1 MVLQPLRDLHW
12 RRETSARWPREISE
26 TEMKDEFCGDYVRK
40 NNHLDNV
47 STFRDRIKPS
57 EEIVKAARS
66 KIGQKWGYNFMTHNC
81 EHFATW
87 CRYGREV
94 SLQSCG
100 IGDLFSRKLSFVE
113 FIECIF
119 VKSIEEAVWTLDC
132 WCKRLVV
139 GKRQVKYVV
148 SDIIILNI

>member
-1 MVLQPLRDLHW
+1 MHVGPGK
-12 RRETSARWPREISE
+12 SNISE
-26 TEMKDEFCGDYVRK
+26 AEMKVEFCGAYVRK

-57 EEIVKAARS
+57 KEIVKAARS
-66 KIGQKWGYNFMTHNC
+66 KVGEDWDYNFMSHNC

-100 IGDLFSRKLSFVE
+100 IGDLCSGKITFGE
-113 FIECIF
+113 FFEWF
-119 VKSIEEAVWTLDC
+119 FGKSIVESVWTLHY
-132 WCKRLVV
+132 WRKRSTV
-139 GKRQVKYVV
+139 GKK
-148 SDIIILNI
+148 